1 MLSNESHVAEAR
13 SFSEEMAVAK
23 DKLVPDQEEVKA
35 ATEDTTPF

>member
-23 DKLVPDQEEVKA
+23 DNLVLDQEEVKA
-35 ATEDTTPF
+35 ATGDTTPF